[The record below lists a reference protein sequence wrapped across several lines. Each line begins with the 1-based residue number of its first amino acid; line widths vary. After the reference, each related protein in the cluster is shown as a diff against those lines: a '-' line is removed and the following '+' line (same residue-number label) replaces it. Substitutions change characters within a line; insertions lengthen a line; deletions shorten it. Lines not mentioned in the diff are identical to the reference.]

1 MTKRFICQ
9 MIASFCA
16 FASFTIATRH
26 VWFDRCYPY
35 ALERALFESVI
46 FRGAWTPVH
55 LGWFPSIASSLGHW
69 RPLRCHSRSCDL
81 YFWKLSK
88 VLHRKRNDLAK
99 HIKYQ
104 KRAGIDSRLFK
115 GFIGLEAMT
124 GVVAPKLAIRRK
136 TMPIAQGVNEN
147 NPQAPETK
155 PMIFICTTLWHEEGN
170 CHHKKLFIYRFNHH
184 SIVI

>member
-55 LGWFPSIASSLGHW
+55 LGRFYTSILTSWGHFY
-69 RPLRCHSRSCDL
+69 D
-81 YFWKLSK
+81 
-88 VLHRKRNDLAK
+88 
-99 HIKYQ
+99 
-104 KRAGIDSRLFK
+104 
-115 GFIGLEAMT
+115 
-124 GVVAPKLAIRRK
+124 
-136 TMPIAQGVNEN
+136 
-147 NPQAPETK
+147 
-155 PMIFICTTLWHEEGN
+155 IFD
-170 CHHKKLFIYRFNHH
+170 R
-184 SIVI
+184 